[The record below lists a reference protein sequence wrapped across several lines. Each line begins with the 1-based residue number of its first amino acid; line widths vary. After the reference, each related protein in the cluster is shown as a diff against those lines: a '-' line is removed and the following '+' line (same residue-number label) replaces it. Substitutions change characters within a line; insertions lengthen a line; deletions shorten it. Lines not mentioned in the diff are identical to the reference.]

1 MSLLS
6 KCASVLLLMLFG
18 LGFAGAQV
26 STGTIVGVVQDNTG
40 GVLSGATV
48 TVTHLATGQ
57 IRTTHTNDQGEFNAQ
72 FMPLGTYS
80 VAVTAPGYQTKVLSG
95 ITLQVDQT
103 ANLTIKLEIGSVSQT
118 VEVTSAAPLVD
129 TTTSSLGQV
138 IDNHEVLSMPL
149 NGRNP
154 FALGLLV
161 GGTAPVAGV
170 ASNLPFVG
178 GGGQFTSND
187 VLLNGIDDNIFATAG
202 NVGRQGIAIFPS
214 VDAVQE
220 FKVMTN
226 NSSAEYGHAAG
237 YIVAATI
244 KAGTNQFHGVLFEFV
259 RNQAFDANNFFT
271 NRAGLPR
278 SPFHQNQFGGT
289 LGGPILHDR
298 VFFFGDY
305 QGQRQSIQSGSS
317 ISSVPTAAMVSG
329 DFTGQSALIFDPAT
343 RHIGPS
349 GTVIATSFL
358 AETGVNKIPASY
370 INKTSAAI
378 MALVPR
384 PNYGAASAIAS
395 NYFFAPK
402 SFTNFDQADGRV
414 DATLTQ
420 KNHLIGTYSF
430 SNGNNPAIGVFPS
443 WIGGGTAG
451 INHNDQATIA
461 DVHIFTPSLVNEFRV
476 GYLYNNSTQTGVG
489 TQGASTANSIGLA
502 MFPVTPQGFPSI
514 SMNYSGATNGTA
526 EFTTFGGG
534 SPEFNTLQTQ
544 QLADNM
550 SWAHGRHSVKWGVDA
565 RKSLF
570 EVLLDGLGAS
580 IFGNTFS
587 SSSDTANSGLPLADF
602 LMGYPTVE
610 SPGSSTLHKGRQR
623 EAYFGAY
630 VQDDWKFSP
639 KLTLNLGLRYEL
651 FTQPIDQNNLGS
663 LFDITTGNFAL
674 PGQNGYSR
682 AMVHGDHNDWGPR
695 AGLAYQLSPKLV
707 VRSGYGIF
715 YAMRAQGQQATL
727 FSENTPNIPT
737 LILPVIT
744 PQGTVTPP
752 YNISTAIATVPSV
765 DSLAGFTAAN
775 PYNIQIK
782 TQSLLNGLMPRL
794 MQYNLD
800 LQYQLNR
807 TLLLEASYSGSKGD
821 HFASGNIDENQIPF
835 SAALAG
841 NGKVTQAQKPFPN
854 MGSNI
859 LTLMSIATSNY
870 NAMNIKVQN
879 QMSHGLEFLANYTW
893 QKDLQA
899 DGDGPASINQTGTS
913 IVLNTYDLRASYAVS
928 DMNIAQTFTASGAY
942 QLPVG
947 SGQRFLNTRG
957 PVNAVLGG
965 WVVNGILSI
974 RTGFPSD
981 IHTTALPPTAAT
993 FNVASCVAG
1002 VPKVLS
1008 NHSVDA
1014 YFNPAAFTVPQTTP
1028 TTTGAKITE
1037 YGTCGKNVVNGPT
1050 AKNLD
1055 SSLFKNFYFTE
1066 SQRIYLQFRVEA
1078 FNTTNTPTFYLPA
1091 ASDPSLTCKGSTP
1104 GGPCDSASTPNSS
1117 NKAFGELVNGTATGR
1132 QIQFAAKLY
1141 F

>member
-1 MSLLS
+1 MSAIS
-6 KCASVLLLMLFG
+6 RAASVLLFVLLTVTI
-18 LGFAGAQV
+18 ANAQV
-26 STGTIVGVVQDNTG
+26 ETGTIVGVVQDTNG
-40 GVLSGATV
+40 AFIPNATV
-48 TVTHLATGQ
+48 TITQIATGQ
-57 IRTTHTNDQGEFNAQ
+57 IRQTHTDDRGAFNAQ

-80 VAVTAPGYQTKVLSG
+80 VSAGATGFKTKVLTG
-95 ITLQVDQT
+95 ITLQVDET
-103 ANLTIKLEIGSVSQT
+103 ANLTVSLEVGSVSQS
-118 VEVTSAAPLVD
+118 VEVTGTAPLVD

-161 GGTAPVAGV
+161 GNTAPVTGV
-170 ASNLPFVG
+170 ATNLPFVG
-178 GGGQFTSND
+178 GGGQFSSND

-226 NSSAEYGHAAG
+226 NFSAEYGHAAG

-244 KAGTNQFHGVLFEFV
+244 KAGTNRFHGAVFEFL
-259 RNQAFDANNFFT
+259 RNDDFDANNFFT

-289 LGGPILHDR
+289 TGGPIRHDR
-298 VFFFGDY
+298 IFFFGDY
-305 QGQRQSIQSGSS
+305 QGTRQSIQSGSS
-317 ISSVPTAAMVSG
+317 ISSVPTAAMVGG
-329 DFTGQSALIFDPAT
+329 DFSGQSAPIFDPRT
-343 RHIGPS
+343 RHIGPN
-349 GTVIATSFL
+349 GTVIATQFP
-358 AETGVNKIPASY
+358 GNKIPSGL
-370 INKTSAAI
+370 INPTSAAI
-378 MALVPR
+378 LALVPR
-384 PNYGAASAIAS
+384 PNYGAAGAIAS
-395 NYFFAPK
+395 NYFYAPK
-402 SFTNFDQADGRV
+402 SFTNTDQADARI

-420 KNHLIGTYSF
+420 NNHLIGTYSF
-430 SNGNNPAIGVFPS
+430 SNSHNPAIGVFPS
-443 WIGGGTAG
+443 WIGGGTSG
-451 INHNDQATIA
+451 INHNDQASIA
-461 DVHIFTPSLVNEFRV
+461 DVHIFTPSLVNEIRV

-489 TQGASTANSIGLA
+489 TVGASTANSIGLA
-502 MFPVTPQGFPSI
+502 LFPVSPPGFPSI
-514 SMNYSGATNGTA
+514 SLNYSGATNGTA

-534 SPEFNTLQTQ
+534 SPEFNDLQTQ
-544 QLADNM
+544 QLADNV
-550 SWAHGRHSVKWGVDA
+550 SWTHGRHSVKWGVDA

-570 EVLLDGLGAS
+570 EVLLDGLGQS

-587 SSSDTANSGLPLADF
+587 SSSDTPNSGLPLADF

-623 EAYFGAY
+623 EAYFGVY
-630 VQDDWKFSP
+630 SQDDWKYSSHM
-639 KLTLNLGLRYEL
+639 TLNMGLRYEL

-663 LFDITTGNFAL
+663 LFDITTGNFAI
-674 PGQNGYSR
+674 PGQSPYSR
-682 AMVHGDHNDWGPR
+682 AMVHGDHADWGPR
-695 AGLAYQLSPKLV
+695 AGLAYQVSPRLV
-707 VRSGYGIF
+707 LHAGYGIF

-752 YNISTAIATVPSV
+752 YSINTPIATVPST
-765 DSLAGFTAAN
+765 DSLAGFTATN

-782 TQSLLNGLMPRL
+782 TQSLLHGLMPRL

-807 TLLLEASYSGSKGD
+807 TLLLEASYSGAKGD
-821 HFASGNIDENQIPF
+821 HFASGNIDENQEPF
-835 SAALAG
+835 SYAL
-841 NGKVTQAQKPFPN
+841 NGTNTQANKPFPN
-854 MGSNI
+854 MGSNV
-859 LTLMSIATSNY
+859 LTLLSIATSNY
-870 NAMNIKVQN
+870 NALNIKVQN

-928 DMNIAQTFTASGAY
+928 DINIAQTLTASAAY

-947 SGQRFLNTRG
+947 SGQRFLNIRG
-957 PVNAVLGG
+957 PANAVLGG

-981 IHTTALPPTAAT
+981 VHTNALPPTFAT
-993 FNVASCVAG
+993 FNVASCVPG
-1002 VPKVLS
+1002 VPKVLPH
-1008 NHSVDA
+1008 HSVNG
-1014 YFNPAAFTVPQTTP
+1014 YYNPAAFTVPLDAISVK
-1028 TTTGAKITE
+1028 GAQIPE
-1037 YGTCGKNVVNGPT
+1037 YGTCGKNVITGPT
-1050 AKNLD
+1050 SKNLD

-1066 SQRIYLQFRVEA
+1066 SQRVYLQFRAEA

-1091 ASDPSLTCKGSTP
+1091 ASDPTLTCKGNP
-1104 GGPCDSASTPNSS
+1104 GAVCNSGNAS
-1117 NKAFGELVNGTATGR
+1117 FGELVNGSATGR
-1132 QIQFAAKLY
+1132 QVQFAAKLY

>member
-1 MSLLS
+1 MIIKRIVLS
-6 KCASVLLLMLFG
+6 VASKLTTLLL
-18 LGFAGAQV
+18 FALVASCVARAQV
-26 STGTIVGVVQDNTG
+26 STGTIVGTVEDKSG
-40 GVLSGATV
+40 GVVPNATV
-48 TVTHLATGQ
+48 TITHIATGQ
-57 IRTTHTNDQGEFNAQ
+57 VRETHTNEQGSFNAQ
-72 FMPLGTYS
+72 FMPLGAYKVV
-80 VAVTAPGYQTKVLSG
+80 VAAAGFQSKELTG

-103 ANLTIKLEIGSVSQT
+103 ANLTVPLEVGSVSQT
-118 VEVTSAAPLVD
+118 VEVTSSEPLVA

-161 GGTAPVAGV
+161 GNTAPVAGV

-187 VLLNGIDDNIFATAG
+187 VLLNGVDDNIFATAG

-226 NSSAEYGHAAG
+226 NFSAEYGHAAG

-259 RNQAFDANNFFT
+259 RNDDFDANNFFA
-271 NRAGLPR
+271 NRAGVPR
-278 SPFHQNQFGGT
+278 TPFHQNQFGGT
-289 LGGPILHDR
+289 VGGPILHDR

-305 QGQRQSIQSGSS
+305 QGQRQSIQAGSS
-317 ISSVPTAAMVSG
+317 ISSVPTAAMVGG

-349 GTVIATSFL
+349 GTVVATSFL

-378 MALVPR
+378 MGLIPR
-384 PNYGAASAIAS
+384 PNYGAAGAIAS
-395 NYFFAPK
+395 NYFYAPK
-402 SFTNFDQADGRV
+402 NFTNFDQADGRV
-414 DATLTQ
+414 DATITQ

-430 SNGNNPAIGVFPS
+430 SNSNNPAVGVFPG

-451 INHNDQATIA
+451 INHNDQATIS
-461 DVHIFTPSLVNEFRV
+461 DVHIFTPSLVNEARV

-489 TQGASTANSIGLA
+489 TQGASTATSIGLA

-534 SPEFNTLQTQ
+534 SPEFNDLQTE
-544 QLADNM
+544 QLSDNV
-550 SWAHGRHSVKWGVDA
+550 SWTHGRHSVKWGVDA

-570 EVLLDGLGAS
+570 EVLLDGLGQA
-580 IFGNTFS
+580 IYGNTFS

-602 LMGYPTVE
+602 LMGYPTVM
-610 SPGSSTLHKGRQR
+610 SPGSSTLQKGRQR

-630 VQDDWKFSP
+630 VQDDWKFST
-639 KLTLNLGLRYEL
+639 KLTVNAGLRYEL

-682 AMVHGDHNDWGPR
+682 AMVHGDHTDWGPR
-695 AGLAYQLSPKLV
+695 VGVAYQVSPKFV

-744 PQGTVTPP
+744 ATGTITPP
-752 YNISTAIATVPSV
+752 YTISTPIATVPSV
-765 DSLAGFTAAN
+765 DSLAGFSATN
-775 PYNIQIK
+775 PYNTQIK
-782 TQSLLNGLMPRL
+782 TQSLLHGLMPQL

-800 LQYQLNR
+800 LQYQLDR
-807 TLLLEASYSGSKGD
+807 SLLLEVSYSGAKGA

-835 SAALAG
+835 STALAG
-841 NGKVTQAQKPFPN
+841 NGKVTQAQKPFPV
-854 MGSNI
+854 MGSNV
-859 LTLMSIATSNY
+859 LTLMSIATTNY
-870 NAMNIKVQN
+870 NALNVKVQN
-879 QMSHGLEFLANYTW
+879 QMSHGLEFLANYSW
-893 QKDLQA
+893 QKNLQA
-899 DGDGPASINQTGTS
+899 DGDGPASINQTATS

-928 DMNIAQTFTASGAY
+928 DINIAQTLTGSAAY
-942 QLPVG
+942 QLPFG
-947 SGQRFLNTRG
+947 SGQRFLNVKG
-957 PVNAVLGG
+957 PADLILGG
-965 WVVNGILSI
+965 WVVNGIVSI

-981 IHTTALPPTAAT
+981 IHTNALPPTAAT

-1008 NHSVDA
+1008 NHSVNA
-1014 YFNPAAFTVPQTTP
+1014 YYNPAAFVVPA
-1028 TTTGAKITE
+1028 TTTTATGATITE
-1037 YGTCGKNVVNGPT
+1037 YGNCGKNIITGPT

-1055 SSLFKNFYFTE
+1055 SSLFKNFYFSD
-1066 SQRIYLQFRVEA
+1066 SQRVYLQFRAEA

-1091 ASDPSLTCKGSTP
+1091 ASDPTLTCKGNP
-1104 GGPCDSASTPNSS
+1104 GALCNSGNS
-1117 NKAFGELVNGTATGR
+1117 AFGELVNGTATGR

>member
-6 KCASVLLLMLFG
+6 KCASLLLLMLFG

-187 VLLNGIDDNIFATAG
+187 VLLNGIDNNLFATAG
-202 NVGRQGIAIFPS
+202 NIGRQGIAIFPS

-226 NSSAEYGHAAG
+226 SASAEYGHAAG

-244 KAGTNQFHGVLFEFV
+244 KTGTNQFHGTVFEFV
-259 RNQAFDANNFFT
+259 RNDDFDANNYFS
-271 NRAGLPR
+271 NRKGLPR
-278 SPFHQNQFGGT
+278 TPFHQNQFGGVI
-289 LGGPILHDR
+289 GGPIRHDR
-298 VFFFGDY
+298 IFFFGDY

-329 DFTGQSALIFDPAT
+329 DFTGQTALIFDPAT

-349 GTVIATSFL
+349 GTVVATSFL

-430 SNGNNPAIGVFPS
+430 SNGHNPAIGVFPS

-502 MFPVTPQGFPSI
+502 MYPVTPQGFPSI

-526 EFTTFGGG
+526 EFSTFGGG
-534 SPEFNTLQTQ
+534 GPEFNDLQTQ

-550 SWAHGRHSVKWGVDA
+550 SWTHGRHSVKWGVDV

-570 EVLLDGLGAS
+570 EVLLDGLGQT

-587 SSSDTANSGLPLADF
+587 ASSDSANSGLPLADF
-602 LMGYPTVE
+602 LMGYPTVM
-610 SPGSSTLHKGRQR
+610 SPGSSTLQKGRQR
-623 EAYFGAY
+623 EAYFGGY
-630 VQDDWKFSP
+630 IQDDWKFSN
-639 KLTLNLGLRYEL
+639 KLTINAGLRYEL
-651 FTQPIDQNNLGS
+651 YTQPIDQNNLGS
-663 LFDITTGNFAL
+663 LFDISTGNFAI

-682 AMVHGDHNDWGPR
+682 AMVHGDHRDWGPR
-695 AGLAYQLSPKLV
+695 VGLAYQVSPKLV
-707 VRSGYGIF
+707 VRGGYGIF

-727 FSENTPNIPT
+727 FSENVPNIPT
-737 LILPVIT
+737 LILPAIT
-744 PQGTVTPP
+744 PQGTITPP
-752 YNISTAIATVPSV
+752 YTISTPIQTVPSIS
-765 DSLAGFTAAN
+765 SLAGFTAAK
-775 PYNIQIK
+775 PYNVQIK
-782 TQSLLNGLMPRL
+782 TQSLQNGLMPQL
-794 MQYNLD
+794 QQYNLD
-800 LQYQLNR
+800 LQYQLAR
-807 TLLLEASYSGSKGD
+807 TLLVEASYSGAKGT
-821 HFASGNIDENQIPF
+821 HFTSGNIDQNQAPIS
-835 SAALAG
+835 SAL
-841 NGKVTQAQKPFPN
+841 NNTNTQANRPFPN
-854 MGSNI
+854 MASNI

-870 NAMNIKVQN
+870 NALNVKVQN

-893 QKDLQA
+893 QKDLQYG
-899 DGDGPASINQTGTS
+899 GDGPASINQTGTS
-913 IVLNTYDLRASYAVS
+913 IVMNTYDVKASYSVA
-928 DMNIAQTFTASGAY
+928 DMNIAQTLTGSALY

-947 SGQRFLNTRG
+947 SGQRFLNTKG
-957 PVNAVLGG
+957 PVNAALGG

-981 IHTTALPPTAAT
+981 VHTSVIPGGINAS
-993 FNVASCVAG
+993 FNVPDCVVG
-1002 VPKVLS
+1002 VPKLLP
-1008 NHSVDA
+1008 NHSVDH
-1014 YFNPAAFTVPQTTP
+1014 YFNPAAFTIPQSLP
-1028 TTTGAKITE
+1028 TSTGGTE
-1037 YGTCGKNVVNGPT
+1037 TEWGNCGKNIITGPT
-1050 AKNLD
+1050 SKNLD
-1055 SSLFKNFYFTE
+1055 SSLFKNFYFSD

-1078 FNTTNTPTFYLPA
+1078 FNTTNTPAFSLPA
-1091 ASDPSLTCKGSTP
+1091 ASDATLTCKGNP
-1104 GGPCDSASTPNSS
+1104 GTLCNSGNS
-1117 NKAFGELVNGTATGR
+1117 AFGALVNGTATGR
-1132 QIQFAAKLY
+1132 QIQFAGKLY

>member
-1 MSLLS
+1 MSLFS
-6 KCASVLLLMLFG
+6 KCASLLLLMLFG

-26 STGTIVGVVQDNTG
+26 STGTIVGVVQDSTG

-138 IDNHEVLSMPL
+138 IDNAEVLSMPL

-154 FALGLLV
+154 FQLGLLV
-161 GGTAPVAGV
+161 GNTAPVTGV
-170 ASNLPFVG
+170 TTNLPFVG
-178 GGGQFTSND
+178 GGGQFSSND
-187 VLLNGIDDNIFATAG
+187 VLLNGIDDNIFAYSG
-202 NVGRQGIAIFPS
+202 NVGRQGIAIAPS

-226 NSSAEYGHAAG
+226 NFSAEYGHAAG

-244 KAGTNQFHGVLFEFV
+244 KAGTNQFHGTAFEFV
-259 RNQAFDANNFFT
+259 RNQAFDANNYFA
-271 NRAGLPR
+271 NRKGLPR
-278 SPFHQNQFGGT
+278 TPFHQNQFGGVI
-289 LGGPILHDR
+289 GGPIRHDR
-298 VFFFGDY
+298 IFFFGDY

-317 ISSVPTAAMVSG
+317 ISSVPTAAMRSG
-329 DFTGQSALIFDPAT
+329 DFSGQPAPVFDPRT

-349 GTVIATSFL
+349 GTVVATQFP
-358 AETGVNKIPASY
+358 GNKVDPSL

-378 MALVPR
+378 MGLVPL
-384 PNYGAASAIAS
+384 PNYGAATAIAS
-395 NYFFAPK
+395 NYFFAAK
-402 SFTNFDQADGRV
+402 SFNNIDQADGRV

-420 KNHLIGTYSF
+420 QNHIIGTYSF
-430 SNGNNPAIGVFPS
+430 SNGHTPAVGVFPD
-443 WIGGGTAG
+443 WIGGGTSG
-451 INHNDQATIA
+451 INHDDQVTIA

-526 EFTTFGGG
+526 EFSTFGGG

-544 QLADNM
+544 QLADNT
-550 SWAHGRHSVKWGVDA
+550 SWTHGRHSLKWGVDA

-570 EVLLDGLGAS
+570 EVLLDGLGTT

-587 SSSDTANSGLPLADF
+587 ASTDTANSGLPLADF
-602 LMGYPTVE
+602 LMGYPTVM
-610 SPGSSTLHKGRQR
+610 SPGSSTLQKGRQR
-623 EAYFGAY
+623 EAFFGGY
-630 VQDDWKFSP
+630 IQDDWKFSN
-639 KLTLNLGLRYEL
+639 KLTINAGLRYEL
-651 FTQPIDQNNLGS
+651 YTQPIDQNNLGS
-663 LFDITTGNFAL
+663 LFDISTGNFAI

-695 AGLAYQLSPKLV
+695 VGLAYQVSPKLV
-707 VRSGYGIF
+707 VRGGYGIF

-727 FSENTPNIPT
+727 FSENVPNIPT
-737 LILPVIT
+737 LILPAIT

-752 YNISTAIATVPSV
+752 YTINTPIQTVPSI
-765 DSLAGFTAAN
+765 STLAGFTAAK
-775 PYNIQIK
+775 PYNVQIK
-782 TQSLLNGLMPRL
+782 TQSLQDGLMPQL
-794 MQYNLD
+794 QQYNLD
-800 LQYQLNR
+800 LQYQLSR
-807 TLLLEASYSGSKGD
+807 TLLVEASYSGAKGN
-821 HFASGNIDENQIPF
+821 HFTSGNIDKNQAPI
-835 SAALAG
+835 SAAL
-841 NGKVTQAQKPFPN
+841 NGTATQANRPFPN
-854 MGSNI
+854 MASNI

-870 NAMNIKVQN
+870 NALNIKVQN
-879 QMSHGLEFLANYTW
+879 QMSHGLQFLANYSW
-893 QKDLQA
+893 QKNLQYG
-899 DGDGPASINQTGTS
+899 GDGPASISQTGTS
-913 IVLNTYDLRASYAVS
+913 ILMNTYDLRASYSVA
-928 DMNIAQTFTASGAY
+928 DMNIAHTLTGSALY

-947 SGQRFLNTRG
+947 SGQRFLNVKG
-957 PVNAVLGG
+957 PVNQVLGG

-981 IHTTALPPTAAT
+981 VHTSAIPGQINAT
-993 FNVASCVAG
+993 FNVPDCVVG
-1002 VPKVLS
+1002 VPKVLP
-1008 NHSVDA
+1008 NHSVDH
-1014 YFNPAAFTVPQTTP
+1014 YFNPAAFTIPQFAPGTTE
-1028 TTTGAKITE
+1028 TE
-1037 YGTCGKNVVNGPT
+1037 WGNCGKNIITGPT
-1050 AKNLD
+1050 SKNLD
-1055 SSLFKNFYFTE
+1055 SSLFKNFYFSD

-1078 FNTTNTPTFYLPA
+1078 FNTTNTPAFSLPA
-1091 ASDPSLTCKGSTP
+1091 ASDATLTCKGTP
-1104 GGPCDSASTPNSS
+1104 GALCNSGNS
-1117 NKAFGELVNGTATGR
+1117 AFGALVNGTATGR
-1132 QIQFAAKLY
+1132 QIQFAGKLY

>member
-1 MSLLS
+1 
-6 KCASVLLLMLFG
+6 MLFTF
-18 LGFAGAQV
+18 LALSFARAQV
-26 STGTIVGVVQDNTG
+26 ETGTIVGTVLDSNGAVVAN
-40 GVLSGATV
+40 ATV
-48 TVTHLATGQ
+48 TLTHLATGQ
-57 IRTTHTNDQGEFNAQ
+57 ARTAHSNDQGEFNAQ

-80 VAVTAPGYQTKVLSG
+80 VRVTATGFATKDITG
-95 ITLQVDQT
+95 ITLQIDQT
-103 ANLTIKLEIGSVSQT
+103 ANLTIVLAIGSVNQS
-118 VEVTSAAPLVD
+118 VEVTAAAPLVD
-129 TTTSSLGQV
+129 TSTSSLGQV

-161 GGTAPVAGV
+161 GNTAPVTGV

-202 NVGRQGIAIFPS
+202 NIGRQGIAIFPS

-226 NSSAEYGHAAG
+226 NFSAEYGHAAG

-244 KAGTNQFHGVLFEFV
+244 KAGTNQFHGALFEFV
-259 RNQAFDANNFFT
+259 RNDDFDANNYFT
-271 NRAGLPR
+271 NRAGKPR
-278 SPFHQNQFGGT
+278 SPYHQNQFGGT
-289 LGGPILHDR
+289 IGGPIRHDR
-298 VFFFGDY
+298 IFFFGDY
-305 QGQRQSIQSGSS
+305 QGTRQSIQSGSS
-317 ISSVPTAAMVSG
+317 ISSVPTAAMASG

-343 RHIGPS
+343 RHVGPK

-358 AETGVNKIPASY
+358 AETGENKIPASY

-378 MALVPR
+378 LALMPQ
-384 PNYGAASAIAS
+384 PNYGSAGAIAS
-395 NYFFAPK
+395 NYFYAPK
-402 SFTNFDQADGRV
+402 SFTNTDQADGRA

-430 SNGNNPAIGVFPS
+430 SNSHNPATGVFPG

-451 INHNDQATIA
+451 IDHNDQASIA
-461 DVHIFTPSLVNEFRV
+461 DIHIFTPSLVNEFRV

-489 TQGASTANSIGLA
+489 TEGASTANSIGLA

-534 SPEFNTLQTQ
+534 SPEFNDLQTQ
-544 QLADNM
+544 QLADNV
-550 SWAHGRHSVKWGVDA
+550 SWIHGAHSVKWGVDA

-570 EVLLDGLGAS
+570 EVLLDGLGQT

-610 SPGSSTLHKGRQR
+610 SPGSSTLQKGRQR

-639 KLTLNLGLRYEL
+639 RMTFNVGLRYEL

-674 PGQNGYSR
+674 PGQSPYSR
-682 AMVHGDHNDWGPR
+682 AMVHGDHRDWGPR
-695 AGLAYQLSPKLV
+695 AGLAYQISPKLV
-707 VRSGYGIF
+707 MRMGYGIF

-737 LILPVIT
+737 LTLPVIT
-744 PQGTVTPP
+744 ATGTVTPP
-752 YNISTAIATVPSV
+752 YTISTPITTVPSV
-765 DSLAGFTAAN
+765 DSLAGYTAAN

-782 TQSLLNGLMPRL
+782 TQSLLHGLMPRL

-807 TLLLEASYSGSKGD
+807 TLLLEASYSGAKGD

-835 SAALAG
+835 STALNG
-841 NGKVTQAQKPFPN
+841 NGTVTQAEKPFPK
-854 MGSNI
+854 MGSNV
-859 LTLMSIATSNY
+859 LTLLSIATTNY
-870 NAMNIKVQN
+870 NALNVKVQN
-879 QMSHGLEFLANYTW
+879 QMSHGLEFLANYSW

-913 IVLNTYDLRASYAVS
+913 IVLNTYDLRASYGVS
-928 DMNIAQTFTASGAY
+928 DMNIAQTLSASAAY

-947 SGQRFLNTRG
+947 SGQHFLNTKG
-957 PVNAVLGG
+957 PLNAVLGG

-981 IHTTALPPTAAT
+981 VHTNALPPTAAT
-993 FNVASCVAG
+993 FNAASCVAG
-1002 VPKVLS
+1002 VSKVLP

-1014 YFNPAAFTVPQTTP
+1014 YFNPAAFTVPQTTT
-1028 TTTGAKITE
+1028 TTTGATITE
-1037 YGTCGKNVVNGPT
+1037 YGTCGKNIINGPT
-1050 AKNLD
+1050 SKNLD
-1055 SSLFKNFYFTE
+1055 SSLFKNFYFSD
-1066 SQRIYLQFRVEA
+1066 SQRIYLQFRAEA

-1091 ASDPSLTCKGSTP
+1091 ASDPTLTCKGNP
-1104 GGPCDSASTPNSS
+1104 GAACNSGNPS
-1117 NKAFGELVNGTATGR
+1117 FGELVNGSATGR

>member
-6 KCASVLLLMLFG
+6 KCASLLLLMLFG

-80 VAVTAPGYQTKVLSG
+80 VAVTAPGFQTKVLSG

-187 VLLNGIDDNIFATAG
+187 VLLNGIDNNLFATAG
-202 NVGRQGIAIFPS
+202 NIGRQGIAIFPS

-226 NSSAEYGHAAG
+226 SASAEYGHAAG

-244 KAGTNQFHGVLFEFV
+244 KTGTNQFHGTVFEFV
-259 RNQAFDANNFFT
+259 RNDDFDANNYFS
-271 NRAGLPR
+271 NRKGLPR
-278 SPFHQNQFGGT
+278 TPFHQNQFGGVI
-289 LGGPILHDR
+289 GGPIRHDR
-298 VFFFGDY
+298 IFFFGDY

-329 DFTGQSALIFDPAT
+329 DFTGQTALIFDPAT

-349 GTVIATSFL
+349 GTVVATSFL

-378 MALVPR
+378 MALVPL
-384 PNYGAASAIAS
+384 PNYGAAGAIAS

-430 SNGNNPAIGVFPS
+430 SNGHNPAIGVFPS

-502 MFPVTPQGFPSI
+502 MYPVTPQGFPSI

-526 EFTTFGGG
+526 EFSTFGGG
-534 SPEFNTLQTQ
+534 GPEFNDLQTQ

-550 SWAHGRHSVKWGVDA
+550 SWTHGRHSVKWGVDV

-570 EVLLDGLGAS
+570 EVLLDGLGQT

-587 SSSDTANSGLPLADF
+587 ASSDSANSGLPLADF
-602 LMGYPTVE
+602 LMGYPTVM
-610 SPGSSTLHKGRQR
+610 SPGSSTLQKGRQR
-623 EAYFGAY
+623 EAYFGGY
-630 VQDDWKFSP
+630 IQDDWKFSN
-639 KLTLNLGLRYEL
+639 KLTINAGLRYEL
-651 FTQPIDQNNLGS
+651 YTQPIDQNNLGS
-663 LFDITTGNFAL
+663 LFDISTGNFAI

-682 AMVHGDHNDWGPR
+682 AMVHGDHKDWGPR
-695 AGLAYQLSPKLV
+695 VGLAYQVSPKLV
-707 VRSGYGIF
+707 VRGGYGIF

-727 FSENTPNIPT
+727 FSENVPNIPT
-737 LILPVIT
+737 LILPAIT
-744 PQGTVTPP
+744 PQGTITPP
-752 YNISTAIATVPSV
+752 YTISTPIQTVPSIS
-765 DSLAGFTAAN
+765 SLAGFTAAK
-775 PYNIQIK
+775 PYNVQIK
-782 TQSLLNGLMPRL
+782 TQSLQNGLMPQL
-794 MQYNLD
+794 QQYNLD
-800 LQYQLNR
+800 LQYQLAR
-807 TLLLEASYSGSKGD
+807 TLLVEASYSGAKGT
-821 HFASGNIDENQIPF
+821 HFTSGNIDQNQAPIS
-835 SAALAG
+835 SAL
-841 NGKVTQAQKPFPN
+841 NNTNTQANRPFPN
-854 MGSNI
+854 MASNI

-870 NAMNIKVQN
+870 NALNVKVQN

-893 QKDLQA
+893 QKDLQYG
-899 DGDGPASINQTGTS
+899 GDGPASINQTGTS
-913 IVLNTYDLRASYAVS
+913 IVMNTYDVKASYSVA
-928 DMNIAQTFTASGAY
+928 DMNIAQTLTGSALY

-947 SGQRFLNTRG
+947 SGQRFLNTKG
-957 PVNAVLGG
+957 PVNAALGG

-981 IHTTALPPTAAT
+981 VHTSVIPGGINAS
-993 FNVASCVAG
+993 FNVPDCVVG
-1002 VPKVLS
+1002 VPKLLP
-1008 NHSVDA
+1008 NHSVDH
-1014 YFNPAAFTVPQTTP
+1014 YFNPAAFTIPQSLP
-1028 TTTGAKITE
+1028 TSTGGTE
-1037 YGTCGKNVVNGPT
+1037 TEWGNCGKNIITGPT
-1050 AKNLD
+1050 SKNLD
-1055 SSLFKNFYFTE
+1055 SSLFKNFYFSD

-1078 FNTTNTPTFYLPA
+1078 FNTTNTPAFSLPA
-1091 ASDPSLTCKGSTP
+1091 ASDATLTCKGNP
-1104 GGPCDSASTPNSS
+1104 GTLCNSGNS
-1117 NKAFGELVNGTATGR
+1117 AFGALVNGTATGR
-1132 QIQFAAKLY
+1132 QIQFAGKLY

>member
-1 MSLLS
+1 
-6 KCASVLLLMLFG
+6 MLFG

-187 VLLNGIDDNIFATAG
+187 VLLNGIDNNLFATAG
-202 NVGRQGIAIFPS
+202 NIGRQGIAIFPS

-226 NSSAEYGHAAG
+226 SASAEYGHAAG

-244 KAGTNQFHGVLFEFV
+244 KTGTNQFHGTVFEFV
-259 RNQAFDANNFFT
+259 RNDDFDANNYFS
-271 NRAGLPR
+271 NRKGLPR
-278 SPFHQNQFGGT
+278 TPFHQNQFGGVI
-289 LGGPILHDR
+289 GGPIRHDR
-298 VFFFGDY
+298 IFFFGDY

-329 DFTGQSALIFDPAT
+329 DFTGQTALIFDPAT

-349 GTVIATSFL
+349 GTVVATSFL

-378 MALVPR
+378 MALVPL
-384 PNYGAASAIAS
+384 PNYGAAGAIAS

-430 SNGNNPAIGVFPS
+430 SNGHNPAIGVFPS

-502 MFPVTPQGFPSI
+502 MYPVTPQGFPSI

-526 EFTTFGGG
+526 EFSTFGGG
-534 SPEFNTLQTQ
+534 GPEFNDLQTQ

-550 SWAHGRHSVKWGVDA
+550 SWTHGRHSVKWGVDV

-570 EVLLDGLGAS
+570 EVLLDGLGQT

-587 SSSDTANSGLPLADF
+587 ASSDSANSGLPLADF
-602 LMGYPTVE
+602 LMGYPTVM
-610 SPGSSTLHKGRQR
+610 SPGSSTLQKGRQR
-623 EAYFGAY
+623 EAYFGGY
-630 VQDDWKFSP
+630 IQDDWKFSN
-639 KLTLNLGLRYEL
+639 KLTINAGLRYEL
-651 FTQPIDQNNLGS
+651 YTQPIDQNNLGS
-663 LFDITTGNFAL
+663 LFDISTGNFAI

-682 AMVHGDHNDWGPR
+682 AMVHGDHKDWGPR
-695 AGLAYQLSPKLV
+695 VGLAYQVSPKLV
-707 VRSGYGIF
+707 VRGGYGIF

-727 FSENTPNIPT
+727 FSENVPNIPT
-737 LILPVIT
+737 LILPAIT
-744 PQGTVTPP
+744 PQGTITPP
-752 YNISTAIATVPSV
+752 YTISTPIQTVPSIS
-765 DSLAGFTAAN
+765 SLAGFTAAK
-775 PYNIQIK
+775 PYNVQIK
-782 TQSLLNGLMPRL
+782 TQSLQNGLMPQL
-794 MQYNLD
+794 QQYNLD
-800 LQYQLNR
+800 LQYQLAR
-807 TLLLEASYSGSKGD
+807 TLLVEASYSGAKGT
-821 HFASGNIDENQIPF
+821 HFTSGNIDQNQAPIS
-835 SAALAG
+835 SAL
-841 NGKVTQAQKPFPN
+841 NNTNTQANRPFPN
-854 MGSNI
+854 MASNI

-870 NAMNIKVQN
+870 NALNVKVQN

-893 QKDLQA
+893 QKDLQYG
-899 DGDGPASINQTGTS
+899 GDGPASINQTGTS
-913 IVLNTYDLRASYAVS
+913 IVMNTYDVKASYSVA
-928 DMNIAQTFTASGAY
+928 DMNIAQTLTGSALY

-947 SGQRFLNTRG
+947 SGQRFLNTKG
-957 PVNAVLGG
+957 PVNAALGG

-981 IHTTALPPTAAT
+981 VHTSVIPGGINAS
-993 FNVASCVAG
+993 FNVPDCVVG
-1002 VPKVLS
+1002 VPKLLP
-1008 NHSVDA
+1008 NHSVDH
-1014 YFNPAAFTVPQTTP
+1014 YFNPAAFTIPQSLP
-1028 TTTGAKITE
+1028 TSTGGTE
-1037 YGTCGKNVVNGPT
+1037 TEWGNCGKNIITGPT
-1050 AKNLD
+1050 SKNLD
-1055 SSLFKNFYFTE
+1055 SSLFKNFYFSD

-1078 FNTTNTPTFYLPA
+1078 FNTTNTPAFSLPA
-1091 ASDPSLTCKGSTP
+1091 ASDATLTCKGNP
-1104 GGPCDSASTPNSS
+1104 GTLCNSGNS
-1117 NKAFGELVNGTATGR
+1117 AFGALVNGTATGR
-1132 QIQFAAKLY
+1132 QIQFAGKLY

>member
-1 MSLLS
+1 MRTISRTI
-6 KCASVLLLMLFG
+6 CVALFIAVA
-18 LGFAGAQV
+18 LGTAGAQV
-26 STGTIVGVVQDNTG
+26 STGTIVGTVADNGG
-40 GVLSGATV
+40 GVVPNATV
-48 TVTHLATGQ
+48 TITHIATGQ
-57 IRTTHTNDQGEFNAQ
+57 VRETHTNEQGSFNAQ
-72 FMPLGTYS
+72 FMPLGSYKIV
-80 VAVTAPGYQTKVLSG
+80 VAANGFQSKELTG
-95 ITLQVDQT
+95 ITLEVDQT
-103 ANLTIKLEIGSVSQT
+103 ANITVPLEVGSVSQT
-118 VEVTSAAPLVD
+118 VEVASSEPLVA

-138 IDNHEVLSMPL
+138 IDNHQVLSMPL

-161 GGTAPVAGV
+161 GNTAPVTGV

-202 NVGRQGIAIFPS
+202 NIGRQGIAIFPS

-226 NSSAEYGHAAG
+226 NFPAEYGHAAG

-259 RNQAFDANNFFT
+259 RNDDFDANNYFT

-289 LGGPILHDR
+289 IGGPILHDR

-317 ISSVPTAAMVSG
+317 ISSVPTAAMDSG
-329 DFTGQSALIFDPAT
+329 DFTGESALIFDPAT
-343 RHIGPS
+343 RHIGPA

-378 MALVPR
+378 LALVPK
-384 PNYGAASAIAS
+384 PNYGAAGAIAS
-395 NYFFAPK
+395 NYFYAPK

-430 SNGNNPAIGVFPS
+430 SNSNNPAIGVFPGF
-443 WIGGGTAG
+443 IGGGTAG
-451 INHNDQATIA
+451 IDHNDQASIA

-476 GYLYNNSTQTGVG
+476 GYLYNNSTQTGIG
-489 TQGASTANSIGLA
+489 TEGAATANSIGLA
-502 MFPVTPQGFPSI
+502 MYPVTPQGFPSI

-534 SPEFNTLQTQ
+534 SPEFNDLQTQ
-544 QLADNM
+544 QLADNV
-550 SWAHGRHSVKWGVDA
+550 SWTHGRHSVKWGVDA

-570 EVLLDGLGAS
+570 EVLLDGLGQS

-602 LMGYPTVE
+602 LMGYPTVM
-610 SPGSSTLHKGRQR
+610 SPGSSTLQKGRQR
-623 EAYFGAY
+623 EAYFGGY
-630 VQDDWKFSP
+630 IQDDWKASN
-639 KLTLNLGLRYEL
+639 KLTINAGLRYEL
-651 FTQPIDQNNLGS
+651 YTQPIDQNNLGS
-663 LFDITTGNFAL
+663 LFDTTTGNFAI
-674 PGQNGYSR
+674 PGQAPYSR

-695 AGLAYQLSPKLV
+695 TGVAYQVSPKLV
-707 VRSGYGIF
+707 IRGGYGIF

-744 PQGTVTPP
+744 PQGTITPP
-752 YNISTAIATVPSV
+752 YNISTPIQTVPSIS
-765 DSLAGFTAAN
+765 SLAGFTATN
-775 PYNIQIK
+775 PYNVQIK
-782 TQSLLNGLMPRL
+782 TQSLQHGLMPRL

-800 LQYQLNR
+800 LQYQLGP
-807 TLLLEASYSGSKGD
+807 TLLVEASYSGARGT
-821 HFASGNIDENQIPF
+821 HFTSGNIDENQEPF
-835 SAALAG
+835 SDAL
-841 NGKVTQAQKPFPN
+841 NGTNTQANKPFPN
-854 MGSNI
+854 MGSNVSV
-859 LTLMSIATSNY
+859 LMSIATSNY
-870 NAMNIKVQN
+870 NALNVKVQN
-879 QMSHGLEFLANYTW
+879 RMSHGLELLANYSW
-893 QKDLQA
+893 QKNLQYG
-899 DGDGPASINQTGTS
+899 GDGPASINQTGTS
-913 IVLNTYDLRASYAVS
+913 LVMNTYDLQETYSVA
-928 DMNIAQTFTASGAY
+928 DMNIAQTLTASAAY

-957 PVNAVLGG
+957 PLNAVLGG

-981 IHTTALPPTAAT
+981 VHTNALPPTYAT
-993 FNVASCVAG
+993 FNVASCVPG
-1002 VPKVLS
+1002 VSRVLS
-1008 NHSVDA
+1008 NHSVKA
-1014 YFNPAAFTVPQTTP
+1014 YYNPAAFTVPVDATSV
-1028 TTTGAKITE
+1028 TGAQIPE
-1037 YGTCGKNVVNGPT
+1037 YGTCGKNVITGPT
-1050 AKNLD
+1050 SKNLD

-1091 ASDPSLTCKGSTP
+1091 ATDPTLTCKGNP
-1104 GGPCDSASTPNSS
+1104 GALCNSGNSS
-1117 NKAFGELVNGTATGR
+1117 FGELVNGTATGR

>member
-138 IDNHEVLSMPL
+138 IDNAEVLSMPL

-154 FALGLLV
+154 FQLGLLV
-161 GGTAPVAGV
+161 GNTAPVTGV
-170 ASNLPFVG
+170 TTNLPFVG
-178 GGGQFTSND
+178 GGGQFSSND
-187 VLLNGIDDNIFATAG
+187 VLLNGIDDNIFAYNG
-202 NVGRQGIAIFPS
+202 NVGRQGIAIAPS

-226 NSSAEYGHAAG
+226 NFSAEYGHAAG

-244 KAGTNQFHGVLFEFV
+244 KAGTNQFHGTAFEFV
-259 RNQAFDANNFFT
+259 RNDDFDANNYFA
-271 NRAGLPR
+271 NRAGRPR
-278 SPFHQNQFGGT
+278 TPFHQNQFGGVV
-289 LGGPILHDR
+289 GGPIKHDR
-298 VFFFGDY
+298 IFFFGDY

-317 ISSVPTAAMVSG
+317 ISSVPPAAMRSG
-329 DFTGQSALIFDPAT
+329 DFSGQSAPVFDPRT

-349 GTVIATSFL
+349 GNVIAAQFP
-358 AETGVNKIPASY
+358 GNKIDPAL

-378 MALVPR
+378 MAMVPL
-384 PNYGAASAIAS
+384 PNYGAATAIAS
-395 NYFFAPK
+395 NYFYAAK
-402 SFTNFDQADGRV
+402 SFNNFDQADGRV

-430 SNGNNPAIGVFPS
+430 SNGHTPAIGVFPG

-451 INHNDQATIA
+451 INNNDQATIA

-489 TQGASTANSIGLA
+489 TQGADTANQIGLA
-502 MFPVTPQGFPSI
+502 MYPVTPPGFPSI

-526 EFTTFGGG
+526 EFSTFGGG

-544 QLADNM
+544 QLADNV
-550 SWAHGRHSVKWGVDA
+550 SWTHGRHSLKWGVDA

-570 EVLLDGLGAS
+570 EVLLDGLGQT

-602 LMGYPTVE
+602 LMGYPTVM
-610 SPGSSTLHKGRQR
+610 SPGSSTLQKGRQR
-623 EAYFGAY
+623 EAYFGSY
-630 VQDDWKFSP
+630 IQDDWKFSNR
-639 KLTLNLGLRYEL
+639 LTINAGLRYEL
-651 FTQPIDQNNLGS
+651 YTQPIDQNNLGS
-663 LFDITTGNFAL
+663 LFDIMTGDFAI

-682 AMVHGDHNDWGPR
+682 AMVHGDHKDWGPR
-695 AGLAYQLSPKLV
+695 VGLAYQVSPKLV

-727 FSENTPNIPT
+727 FSENVPNIPT
-737 LILPVIT
+737 LILPAIT
-744 PQGTVTPP
+744 PQGTVKPP
-752 YNISTAIATVPSV
+752 YTINTPIQTVPSIS
-765 DSLAGFTAAN
+765 SLAGFTAAK
-775 PYNIQIK
+775 PYNVQIK
-782 TQSLLNGLMPRL
+782 TQSLQHGLMPQL
-794 MQYNLD
+794 QQYNLD
-800 LQYQLNR
+800 LQYQLTR
-807 TLLLEASYSGSKGD
+807 TLLFEASYSGAKGT
-821 HFASGNIDENQIPF
+821 HFTSGNIDQNQAPIS
-835 SAALAG
+835 SAL
-841 NGKVTQAQKPFPN
+841 NNTNTQANRPFPN
-854 MGSNI
+854 MASNI
-859 LTLMSIATSNY
+859 LTLMSVASSNY
-870 NAMNIKVQN
+870 NALNVKVQN
-879 QMSHGLEFLANYTW
+879 QMSHGLQFLTNYSW
-893 QKDLQA
+893 QKNLQYG
-899 DGDGPASINQTGTS
+899 GDGPASISQTGTS
-913 IVLNTYDLRASYAVS
+913 IVMNTYDLKRSYSVA
-928 DMNIAQTFTASGAY
+928 DMNIAHTFTGSALY
-942 QLPVG
+942 RLPVG
-947 SGQRFLNTRG
+947 SGQRFLNTKG

-981 IHTTALPPTAAT
+981 VHTSAIPGGINAS
-993 FNVASCVAG
+993 FNVPDCVVG
-1002 VPKVLS
+1002 VPKVLP
-1008 NHSVDA
+1008 NHSVDH
-1014 YFNPAAFTVPQTTP
+1014 YFNPAAFTIPQFAPGTTE
-1028 TTTGAKITE
+1028 TQWGN
-1037 YGTCGKNVVNGPT
+1037 CGKNIITGPT
-1050 AKNLD
+1050 SKNLD
-1055 SSLFKNFYFTE
+1055 SSLFKNFYFSD

-1078 FNTTNTPTFYLPA
+1078 FNTTNTPAFSLPA
-1091 ASDPSLTCKGSTP
+1091 ASDATLTCKGTP
-1104 GGPCDSASTPNSS
+1104 GALCNSANS
-1117 NKAFGELVNGTATGR
+1117 AFGALVNGTATGR
-1132 QIQFAAKLY
+1132 QIQFGGKLY

>member
-6 KCASVLLLMLFG
+6 KCASLLLLMLFG

-187 VLLNGIDDNIFATAG
+187 VLLNGIDNNLFATAG
-202 NVGRQGIAIFPS
+202 NIGRQGIAIFPS

-226 NSSAEYGHAAG
+226 SASAEYGHAAG

-244 KAGTNQFHGVLFEFV
+244 KTGTNQFHGTVFEFV
-259 RNQAFDANNFFT
+259 RNDDFDANNYFS
-271 NRAGLPR
+271 NRKGLPR
-278 SPFHQNQFGGT
+278 TPFHQNQFGGVI
-289 LGGPILHDR
+289 GGPIRHDR
-298 VFFFGDY
+298 IFFFGDY

-329 DFTGQSALIFDPAT
+329 DFTGQTALIFDPAT

-349 GTVIATSFL
+349 GTVVATSFL

-378 MALVPR
+378 MALVPL
-384 PNYGAASAIAS
+384 PNYGAAGAIAS

-430 SNGNNPAIGVFPS
+430 SNGHNPAIGVFPS

-502 MFPVTPQGFPSI
+502 MYPVTPQGFPSI

-526 EFTTFGGG
+526 EFSTFGGG
-534 SPEFNTLQTQ
+534 GPEFNDLQTQ

-550 SWAHGRHSVKWGVDA
+550 SWTHGRHSVKWGVDV

-570 EVLLDGLGAS
+570 EVLLDGLGQT

-587 SSSDTANSGLPLADF
+587 ASSDSANSGLPLADF
-602 LMGYPTVE
+602 LMGYPTVM
-610 SPGSSTLHKGRQR
+610 SPGSSTLQKGRQR
-623 EAYFGAY
+623 EAYFGGY
-630 VQDDWKFSP
+630 IQDDWKFSN
-639 KLTLNLGLRYEL
+639 KLTINAGLRYEL
-651 FTQPIDQNNLGS
+651 YTQPIDQNNLGS
-663 LFDITTGNFAL
+663 LFDISTGNFAI

-682 AMVHGDHNDWGPR
+682 AMVHGDHRDWGPR
-695 AGLAYQLSPKLV
+695 VGLAYQVSPKLV
-707 VRSGYGIF
+707 VRGGYGIF

-727 FSENTPNIPT
+727 FSENVPNIPT
-737 LILPVIT
+737 LILPAIT
-744 PQGTVTPP
+744 PQGTITPP
-752 YNISTAIATVPSV
+752 YTISTPIQTVPSIS
-765 DSLAGFTAAN
+765 SLAGFTAAK
-775 PYNIQIK
+775 PYNVQIK
-782 TQSLLNGLMPRL
+782 TQSLQNGLMPQL
-794 MQYNLD
+794 QQYNLD
-800 LQYQLNR
+800 LQYQLAR
-807 TLLLEASYSGSKGD
+807 TLLVEASYSGAKGT
-821 HFASGNIDENQIPF
+821 HFTSGNIDQNQAPIS
-835 SAALAG
+835 SAL
-841 NGKVTQAQKPFPN
+841 NNTNTQANRPFPN
-854 MGSNI
+854 MASNI

-870 NAMNIKVQN
+870 NALNVKVQN

-893 QKDLQA
+893 QKDLQYG
-899 DGDGPASINQTGTS
+899 GDGPASINQTGTS
-913 IVLNTYDLRASYAVS
+913 IVMNTYDVKASYSVA
-928 DMNIAQTFTASGAY
+928 DMNIAQTLTGSALY

-947 SGQRFLNTRG
+947 SGQRFLNTKG
-957 PVNAVLGG
+957 PVNAALGG

-981 IHTTALPPTAAT
+981 VHTSVIPGGINAS
-993 FNVASCVAG
+993 FNVPDCVVG
-1002 VPKVLS
+1002 VPKLLP
-1008 NHSVDA
+1008 NHSVDH
-1014 YFNPAAFTVPQTTP
+1014 YFNPAAFTIPQSLP
-1028 TTTGAKITE
+1028 TSTGGTE
-1037 YGTCGKNVVNGPT
+1037 TEWGNCGKNIITGPT
-1050 AKNLD
+1050 SKNLD
-1055 SSLFKNFYFTE
+1055 SSLFKNFYFSD

-1078 FNTTNTPTFYLPA
+1078 FNTTNTPAFSLPA
-1091 ASDPSLTCKGSTP
+1091 ASDATLTCKGNP
-1104 GGPCDSASTPNSS
+1104 GTLCNSGNS
-1117 NKAFGELVNGTATGR
+1117 AFGALVNGTATGR
-1132 QIQFAAKLY
+1132 QIQFAGKLY

>member
-6 KCASVLLLMLFG
+6 KCASLLLLMLFG

-187 VLLNGIDDNIFATAG
+187 VLLNGIDNNLFATAG
-202 NVGRQGIAIFPS
+202 NIGRQGIAIFPS

-226 NSSAEYGHAAG
+226 SASAEYGHAAG

-244 KAGTNQFHGVLFEFV
+244 KTGTNQFHGTVFEFV
-259 RNQAFDANNFFT
+259 RNDDFDANNYFS
-271 NRAGLPR
+271 NRKGLPR
-278 SPFHQNQFGGT
+278 TPFHQNQFGGVI
-289 LGGPILHDR
+289 GGPIRHDR
-298 VFFFGDY
+298 IFFFGDY

-329 DFTGQSALIFDPAT
+329 DFTGQTALIFDPAT

-349 GTVIATSFL
+349 GTVVATSFL

-378 MALVPR
+378 MALVPL
-384 PNYGAASAIAS
+384 PNYGAAGATAS

-430 SNGNNPAIGVFPS
+430 SNGHNPAIGVFPS

-502 MFPVTPQGFPSI
+502 MYPVTPQGFPSI

-526 EFTTFGGG
+526 EFSTFGGG
-534 SPEFNTLQTQ
+534 GPEFNDLQTQ

-550 SWAHGRHSVKWGVDA
+550 SWTHGRHSVKWGVDV

-570 EVLLDGLGAS
+570 EVLLDGLGQT
-580 IFGNTFS
+580 IFGNTFAA
-587 SSSDTANSGLPLADF
+587 SSDSANSGLPLADF
-602 LMGYPTVE
+602 LMGYPTVM
-610 SPGSSTLHKGRQR
+610 SPGSSTLQKGRQR
-623 EAYFGAY
+623 EAYFGGY
-630 VQDDWKFSP
+630 IQDDWKFSN
-639 KLTLNLGLRYEL
+639 KLTINAGLRYEL
-651 FTQPIDQNNLGS
+651 YTQPIDQNNLGS
-663 LFDITTGNFAL
+663 LFDISTGNFAI

-682 AMVHGDHNDWGPR
+682 AMVHGDHKDWGPR
-695 AGLAYQLSPKLV
+695 VGLAYQVSPKLV
-707 VRSGYGIF
+707 VRGGYGIF

-727 FSENTPNIPT
+727 FSENVPNIPT
-737 LILPVIT
+737 LILPAIT
-744 PQGTVTPP
+744 PQGTITPP
-752 YNISTAIATVPSV
+752 YTISTPIQTVPSIS
-765 DSLAGFTAAN
+765 SLAGFTAAK
-775 PYNIQIK
+775 PYNVQIK
-782 TQSLLNGLMPRL
+782 TQSLQNGLMPQL
-794 MQYNLD
+794 QQYNLD
-800 LQYQLNR
+800 LQYQLAR
-807 TLLLEASYSGSKGD
+807 TLLVEASYSGAKGT
-821 HFASGNIDENQIPF
+821 HFTSGNIDQNQAPIS
-835 SAALAG
+835 SAL
-841 NGKVTQAQKPFPN
+841 NNTNTQANRPFPN
-854 MGSNI
+854 MASNI

-870 NAMNIKVQN
+870 NALNVKVQN

-893 QKDLQA
+893 QKDLQYG
-899 DGDGPASINQTGTS
+899 GDGPASINQTGTS
-913 IVLNTYDLRASYAVS
+913 IVMNTYDVKASYSVA
-928 DMNIAQTFTASGAY
+928 DMNIAQTLTGSALY

-947 SGQRFLNTRG
+947 SGQRFLNTKG
-957 PVNAVLGG
+957 PVNAALGG

-981 IHTTALPPTAAT
+981 VHTSVIPGGINAS
-993 FNVASCVAG
+993 FNVPDCVVG
-1002 VPKVLS
+1002 VPKLLP
-1008 NHSVDA
+1008 NHSVDH
-1014 YFNPAAFTVPQTTP
+1014 YFNPAAFTIPQSLP
-1028 TTTGAKITE
+1028 TSTGGTE
-1037 YGTCGKNVVNGPT
+1037 TEWGNCGKNIITGPT
-1050 AKNLD
+1050 SKNLD
-1055 SSLFKNFYFTE
+1055 SSLFKNFYFSD
-1066 SQRIYLQFRVEA
+1066 SQRIYLQFRVQA
-1078 FNTTNTPTFYLPA
+1078 FNTTNTPAFSLPA
-1091 ASDPSLTCKGSTP
+1091 ASDATLTCKGNP
-1104 GGPCDSASTPNSS
+1104 GTLCNSGNS
-1117 NKAFGELVNGTATGR
+1117 AFGALVNGTATGR
-1132 QIQFAAKLY
+1132 QIQFAGKLY

>member
-26 STGTIVGVVQDNTG
+26 STGTIVGVVQDSTG

-138 IDNHEVLSMPL
+138 IDNAEVLSMPL

-154 FALGLLV
+154 FQLGLLV
-161 GGTAPVAGV
+161 GNTAPVTGV
-170 ASNLPFVG
+170 TTNLPFVG
-178 GGGQFTSND
+178 GGGQFSSND
-187 VLLNGIDDNIFATAG
+187 VLLNGIDDNIFAYSG
-202 NVGRQGIAIFPS
+202 NVGRQGIAIAPS

-226 NSSAEYGHAAG
+226 NFSAEYGHAAG

-244 KAGTNQFHGVLFEFV
+244 KAGTNQFHGTAFEFV
-259 RNQAFDANNFFT
+259 RNQAFDANNYFA
-271 NRAGLPR
+271 NRKGLPR
-278 SPFHQNQFGGT
+278 TPFHQNQFGGVI
-289 LGGPILHDR
+289 GGPIRHDR
-298 VFFFGDY
+298 IFFFGDY

-317 ISSVPTAAMVSG
+317 ISSVPTAAMRSG
-329 DFTGQSALIFDPAT
+329 DFSGQPAPVFDPRT

-349 GTVIATSFL
+349 GTVVATQFP
-358 AETGVNKIPASY
+358 GNKVDPSL

-378 MALVPR
+378 MGLVPL
-384 PNYGAASAIAS
+384 PNYGAATAIAS
-395 NYFFAPK
+395 NYFFAAK
-402 SFTNFDQADGRV
+402 SFNNIDQADGRV

-420 KNHLIGTYSF
+420 QNHIIGTYSF
-430 SNGNNPAIGVFPS
+430 SNGHTPAVGVFPD
-443 WIGGGTAG
+443 WIGGGTSG
-451 INHNDQATIA
+451 INHDDQVTIA

-526 EFTTFGGG
+526 EFSTFGGG

-544 QLADNM
+544 QLADNT
-550 SWAHGRHSVKWGVDA
+550 SWTHGRHSLKWGVDA

-570 EVLLDGLGAS
+570 EVLLDGLGTT

-587 SSSDTANSGLPLADF
+587 ASTDTANSGLPLADF
-602 LMGYPTVE
+602 LMGYPTVM
-610 SPGSSTLHKGRQR
+610 SPGSSTLQKGRQR
-623 EAYFGAY
+623 EAFFGGY
-630 VQDDWKFSP
+630 IQDDWKFSN
-639 KLTLNLGLRYEL
+639 KLTINVGLRYEL
-651 FTQPIDQNNLGS
+651 YTQPIDQNNLGS
-663 LFDITTGNFAL
+663 LFDISTGNFAI

-695 AGLAYQLSPKLV
+695 VGLAYQVSPKLV
-707 VRSGYGIF
+707 VRGGYGIF

-727 FSENTPNIPT
+727 FSENVPNIPT
-737 LILPVIT
+737 LILPAIT

-752 YNISTAIATVPSV
+752 YTINTPIQTVPSI
-765 DSLAGFTAAN
+765 STLAGFTAAK
-775 PYNIQIK
+775 PYNVQIK
-782 TQSLLNGLMPRL
+782 TQSLQDGLMPQL
-794 MQYNLD
+794 QQYNLD
-800 LQYQLNR
+800 LQYQLSR
-807 TLLLEASYSGSKGD
+807 TLLVEASYSGAKGN
-821 HFASGNIDENQIPF
+821 HFTSGNIDKNQAPI
-835 SAALAG
+835 SAAL
-841 NGKVTQAQKPFPN
+841 NGTATQANRPFPN
-854 MGSNI
+854 MASNI

-870 NAMNIKVQN
+870 NALNIKVQN
-879 QMSHGLEFLANYTW
+879 QMSHGLQFLANYSW
-893 QKDLQA
+893 QKNLQYG
-899 DGDGPASINQTGTS
+899 GDGPASISQTGTS
-913 IVLNTYDLRASYAVS
+913 ILMNTYDLRASYSVA
-928 DMNIAQTFTASGAY
+928 DMNIAHTLTGSALY

-947 SGQRFLNTRG
+947 SGQRFLNVKG
-957 PVNAVLGG
+957 PVNQVLGG

-981 IHTTALPPTAAT
+981 VHTSAIPGQINAT
-993 FNVASCVAG
+993 FNVPDCVVG
-1002 VPKVLS
+1002 VPKVLP
-1008 NHSVDA
+1008 NHSVDH
-1014 YFNPAAFTVPQTTP
+1014 YFNPAAFTIPQFAPGTTE
-1028 TTTGAKITE
+1028 TE
-1037 YGTCGKNVVNGPT
+1037 WGNCGKNIITGPT
-1050 AKNLD
+1050 SKNLD
-1055 SSLFKNFYFTE
+1055 SSLFKNFYFSD

-1078 FNTTNTPTFYLPA
+1078 FNTTNTPAFSLPA
-1091 ASDPSLTCKGSTP
+1091 ASDATLTCKGTP
-1104 GGPCDSASTPNSS
+1104 GALCNSGNS
-1117 NKAFGELVNGTATGR
+1117 AFGALVNGTATGR
-1132 QIQFAAKLY
+1132 QIQFAGKLY